1 MPKHHSFGP
10 PTHRPHTQ
18 AETRTSL
25 PYNHAQR
32 AHVKEMYVCMWW
44 RACVYNSEHKHVDV
58 GPDVLVDFLWGL
70 LHWMVWLPARQVAH
84 ASPLHS
90 ITGTIAIANPL
101 RVSLTLAS
109 VLASARP
116 LTDRPTAGSLWKQFA
131 QARCG
136 SNACKYMFAHFL
148 APPVVNA
155 YFHYSPHC
163 VDRIGC
169 ANAAVRLFLAVS
181 QPALVMYMSYMQ
193 AYICM

>member
-109 VLASARP
+109 SVFRFSQRP
-116 LTDRPTAGSLWKQFA
+116 GHWPTDRPLAVCENNSPKRGADRMHVSTCVHIVHLRGSSGLNELRHEFVRTFLGA
-131 QARCG
+131 AR
-136 SNACKYMFAHFL
+136 
-148 APPVVNA
+148 
-155 YFHYSPHC
+155 
-163 VDRIGC
+163 RQ
-169 ANAAVRLFLAVS
+169 RLFPL
-181 QPALVMYMSYMQ
+181 QPPLRWPHRLRQ
-193 AYICM
+193 RRR